1 MNPTKLGMSEK
12 KPNMLISAL
21 IGGAFLG
28 IISALPI
35 LEYLNCACC
44 GVLVSGGVLT
54 SYLYIR
60 ESSSRLEPV
69 SYADGAL
76 LGLLS
81 GILGSVVYILVRV
94 PLFYVQITLGL
105 TISEVQADLN
115 DPNIPEPLRAILQEL
130 LQSGMLIFIEIFFFL
145 VTALI
150 FSTLGG
156 ILGITIFQKKP
167 PRLVPSSSS
176 LESQVDDAKHL

>member
-1 MNPTKLGMSEK
+1 MSEK
-12 KPNMLISAL
+12 KPTMLISAL
-21 IGGAFLG
+21 IGGTFLG

-44 GVLVSGGVLT
+44 GILVSGGVLT

-60 ESSSRLEPV
+60 ESPSSLDPA

-105 TISEVQADLN
+105 TIFEVQAHLN

-130 LQSGMLIFIEIFFFL
+130 LQGELFIFIEIIFFL

-156 ILGITIFQKKP
+156 ILGVTIFQKKP

-176 LESQVDDAKHL
+176 LESQVDDANPL